1 LGKVN
6 EELHRLLTRQ
16 LRKLSLSPD
25 QPPEPAS
32 WQELLSRIDQA
43 YHDADQDRYTL
54 ERSLTLSSEEMQ
66 TLYQRQK
73 SSYETRLHAIVG
85 ALHDLLFLNDEDGLY
100 LEVLTARN
108 DLLYRPAEEIKGKTI
123 HDIFPPEMAE
133 QFLSTIHKALQS
145 QTLQVIEYNL
155 NIPSG
160 SDWFEA
166 RIMPTE
172 LMVNGKQTVI
182 CLVRDISELRRSR
195 EALKHMATHD
205 PLTGQANRK
214 LFEERLDQAL
224 SRATRTGHAGTVMF
238 LDLDRFKIIN
248 DSLGHAVGDE
258 LLKQVTGRLKEV
270 CRTEDTIARL
280 GGDEFALLI
289 EDIDSKADA
298 EHIADKILQ
307 RFSAPFFVQGHDLDI
322 TASIGITLFPLHGN
336 DGSELIRQADATM
349 YSAKNA
355 GRNCYRLF
363 SHAISQRDQAAFSL
377 ERQLRRAI
385 VNDELFLEYQPQF
398 RLSDGQLTGLEA
410 LVRWRSPGRGLISP
424 GEFIPIAETSGLID
438 EIGLW
443 VFHSACEQAAAW
455 DKEELEYCRL
465 AINISRRQL
474 MHNHLGHSLAEVLAA
489 TGARA
494 SRLECEITESAV
506 IEEASVASH
515 NLLAMSQLGLQLAID
530 DFGTGHAS
538 LANLKRFP
546 LNRLKID
553 RTFVN
558 DVGRDPDDEA
568 IIRAT
573 VYLAHGL
580 GLEVIAEGVEN
591 EIQKGFLRETGCD
604 EIQGYLCGRP
614 MPVEQAT
621 ALLRK
626 D

>member
-1 LGKVN
+1 VN

-66 TLYQRQK
+66 ALYQRQK

-363 SHAISQRDQAAFSL
+363 NHAISQRDQAAFGL

-385 VNDELFLEYQPQF
+385 VNEELFLEYQPQF

-410 LVRWRSPGRGLISP
+410 LVRWRSPGRGLIPP

>member
-1 LGKVN
+1 VN

>member
-1 LGKVN
+1 M
-6 EELHRLLTRQ
+6 RM
-16 LRKLSLSPD
+16 
-25 QPPEPAS
+25 AS
-32 WQELLSRIDQA
+32 I
-43 YHDADQDRYTL
+43 
-54 ERSLTLSSEEMQ
+54 
-66 TLYQRQK
+66 
-73 SSYETRLHAIVG
+73 
-85 ALHDLLFLNDEDGLY
+85 

-289 EDIDSKADA
+289 EDIDSEPDA

-307 RFSAPFFVQGHDLDI
+307 RFSAPFV
-322 TASIGITLFPLHGN
+322 
-336 DGSELIRQADATM
+336 
-349 YSAKNA
+349 
-355 GRNCYRLF
+355 C
-363 SHAISQRDQAAFSL
+363 
-377 ERQLRRAI
+377 
-385 VNDELFLEYQPQF
+385 
-398 RLSDGQLTGLEA
+398 
-410 LVRWRSPGRGLISP
+410 
-424 GEFIPIAETSGLID
+424 
-438 EIGLW
+438 
-443 VFHSACEQAAAW
+443 
-455 DKEELEYCRL
+455 
-465 AINISRRQL
+465 
-474 MHNHLGHSLAEVLAA
+474 
-489 TGARA
+489 TGAR
-494 SRLECEITESAV
+494 S
-506 IEEASVASH
+506 
-515 NLLAMSQLGLQLAID
+515 
-530 DFGTGHAS
+530 GHY
-538 LANLKRFP
+538 RQH
-546 LNRLKID
+546 RH
-553 RTFVN
+553 
-558 DVGRDPDDEA
+558 
-568 IIRAT
+568 
-573 VYLAHGL
+573 Y
-580 GLEVIAEGVEN
+580 
-591 EIQKGFLRETGCD
+591 
-604 EIQGYLCGRP
+604 
-614 MPVEQAT
+614 PVSFA
-621 ALLRK
+621 R
-626 D
+626 

>member
-1 LGKVN
+1 MN